1 MELARRIS
9 WRSIKLDPDLKVI
22 QVIDKMSDWS
32 GRIVSYL
39 IFPMVGLLTYE
50 VFARYLFH
58 APTEWA
64 YDVTY
69 IFYGT
74 IFMLGASYTLLNKGH
89 IRTDMLYGR
98 WPAKRQGKIDTVM
111 YLALFFPG
119 MIFFLIAG
127 IDYAAYSWSIQ
138 ERAMMSP
145 WRPIIY
151 PFKTVIPLTALM
163 LLIQG
168 ISELLKS
175 LYAWKK
181 GEWR

>member
-9 WRSIKLDPDLKVI
+9 WRSIKLESDLKVI

-39 IFPMVGLLTYE
+39 IFPMVGLLAYE

-69 IFYGT
+69 LFYGT

-98 WPAKRQGKIDTVM
+98 WSAKT
-111 YLALFFPG
+111 
-119 MIFFLIAG
+119 
-127 IDYAAYSWSIQ
+127 
-138 ERAMMSP
+138 
-145 WRPIIY
+145 
-151 PFKTVIPLTALM
+151 
-163 LLIQG
+163 
-168 ISELLKS
+168 
-175 LYAWKK
+175 
-181 GEWR
+181 